1 MFLVRIDRGRNRAYV
16 PLTVNVSRYL
26 YDFAAFVA
34 RSVPDAV
41 VHARLGQQVGD
52 EVVFMGKDI
61 EQAGAEL
68 F

>member
-1 MFLVRIDRGRNRAYV
+1 MFLVRIDRGRDLAYV

-26 YDFAAFVA
+26 YDFAALIA

-41 VHARLGQQVGD
+41 VHARLGQQIGD
-52 EVVFMGKDI
+52 EVVFLGKDI
-61 EQAGAEL
+61 EQVGTEL